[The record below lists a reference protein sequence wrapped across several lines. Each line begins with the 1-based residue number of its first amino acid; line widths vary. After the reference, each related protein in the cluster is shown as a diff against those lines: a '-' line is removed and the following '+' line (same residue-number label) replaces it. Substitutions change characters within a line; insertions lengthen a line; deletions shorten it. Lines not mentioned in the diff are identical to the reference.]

1 MEMEMMGR
9 SLGME
14 QKQILTHRYDVR
26 DRAPDSTITLDYTMI
41 RTQGE
46 MAMPSLGRTM
56 RYDSADTTATG
67 RAGQMSRRM
76 RAITGHTLTARLS
89 PQGSVQAV
97 TGVEVLL
104 DSLTAGQDTVQ
115 AQRLRRMLSPSAV
128 RQQVNLNL
136 NIYPDRAV
144 TPGDRWSSQ
153 SSVRLGFPMQ
163 IDATYTLDSIR
174 SDRAVVD
181 AHMNIASAE
190 GDSTMRIGG
199 MAMDMS
205 LEGHMEGTILMDV
218 RSGLPSETD
227 LTLEISGRGTVNRGE
242 GTSLEMDLSSK
253 GAVRTTFR
261 PWTGNE

>member
-14 QKQILTHRYDVR
+14 QEQILTHRYDVR
-26 DRAPDSTITLDYTMI
+26 NRASDGTVTLDYTTI

-46 MAMPSLGRTM
+46 MAMPSLGQTM

-89 PQGSVQAV
+89 PRGSVQAV
-97 TGVEVLL
+97 TGVEALL
-104 DSLTAGQDTVQ
+104 DSLTAGQDTMQ
-115 AQRLRRMLSPSAV
+115 AKLLRRMLSPEAV
-128 RQQVNLNL
+128 RQQVNLNF
-136 NIYPDRAV
+136 NIYPERAV

-153 SSVRLGFPMQ
+153 SSIRLGVPMQ

-174 SDRAVVD
+174 SDRAFVD
-181 AHMNIASAE
+181 AHMRIASAE

-205 LEGHMEGTILMDV
+205 LEGHMDGTILVDV
-218 RSGLPSETD
+218 PSGLPQETD
-227 LTLEISGRGTVNRGE
+227 LTLEMSGRGTVNRGE
-242 GTSLEMDLSSK
+242 GASLEIDLSSK
-253 GAVRTTFR
+253 GTVRTTFR
-261 PWTGNE
+261 PWTSDE